1 MERMRDGGGWK
12 PLYGIKRTGTL
23 PDYEIDE
30 RTKNKEQG
38 RRGKN
43 DKEGKRHKKA
53 IRAVLVSLLARG
65 WIVGVSYIS

>member
-1 MERMRDGGGWK
+1 MNDFAPNGENERFFFGGGWK

-38 RRGKN
+38 RKTKTIRRGN
-43 DKEGKRHKKA
+43 DTKKR
-53 IRAVLVSLLARG
+53 LY
-65 WIVGVSYIS
+65 SY